1 MDTVEICLG
10 GLIFKATPEW
20 MFFPYDNFIL
30 ARRDSQKGILKIAL
44 AESQN
49 GRSPS
54 AGELFETARGFV
66 SREKLSEP
74 FDVKEPQPGAYLFG
88 AASFKITEK
97 NRDYFTR
104 VLYLSRGK
112 DMVFATY
119 GCPWECREEEP
130 VQQELYQCEKMILS
144 VRFGDPETTGSTK

>member
-10 GLIFKATPEW
+10 GIVFKATREW
-20 MFFPYDNFIL
+20 MFFPYENFIL

-44 AESQN
+44 AESSN
-49 GRSPS
+49 SRSPS
-54 AGELFETARGFV
+54 AGGLFETARGFV
-66 SREKLSEP
+66 SRENLPEP

-88 AASFKITEK
+88 AASFKISEK
-97 NRDYFTR
+97 NRDYLTR

-112 DMVFATY
+112 DMIFATY
-119 GCPWECREEEP
+119 GCPWERREEEA

-144 VRFGDPETTGSTK
+144 VRFASRETPESTK

>member
-20 MFFPYDNFIL
+20 MFFPYENFIL
-30 ARRDSQKGILKIAL
+30 ARRDSQKRILKIAL

-54 AGELFETARGFV
+54 AGELFEAARGFV
-66 SREKLSEP
+66 SRGKLSEP

-97 NRDYFTR
+97 NRDYLTR

-119 GCPWECREEEP
+119 GCPWERREEEP

-144 VRFGDPETTGSTK
+144 VRFGDPETTRSTK